1 MSLAFWLASLSCLLG
16 ISHIGPHLKKFLINF
31 LLTKLVQSRLHIAL
45 DLSLLTLTLSQS
57 IKTQKSQYTAIL
69 TLGLVN
75 YNAHKSFLFYPI
87 LFILESHL
95 KKRREGSLENKKL
108 MRLKILIVGDQQIH
122 YHLFYN
128 SPGYMDDTM
137 FKYLYRTR

>member
-1 MSLAFWLASLSCLLG
+1 MFPLSPLLLRRFYFFLLLFTLYRSPLSERLEQASQGCSLALPYFG
-16 ISHIGPHLKKFLINF
+16 FY
-31 LLTKLVQSRLHIAL
+31 
-45 DLSLLTLTLSQS
+45 LTLTLSQS
-57 IKTQKSQYTAIL
+57 IITQKIQYTTIL
-69 TLGLVN
+69 TLGLVI
-75 YNAHKSFLFYPI
+75 NAYKSFLFYPI

-128 SPGYMDDTM
+128 SPEYMDDTM

>member
-1 MSLAFWLASLSCLLG
+1 MPARDFPHWSPFEKVLVLAIL
-16 ISHIGPHLKKFLINF
+16 PNKFLIDHSCSV
-31 LLTKLVQSRLHIAL
+31 KVAHGL
-45 DLSLLTLTLSQS
+45 DLFLLTLTLSQS

>member
-1 MSLAFWLASLSCLLG
+1 MPARDFPHWSPFEKVLVLA
-16 ISHIGPHLKKFLINF
+16 ILINF

-95 KKRREGSLENKKL
+95 KKRGEGSLENKKL

>member
-1 MSLAFWLASLSCLLG
+1 MFPLSPLLLRRFYFFLLLFTSYRSPLSERLEQASQGRSLALSYFG
-16 ISHIGPHLKKFLINF
+16 FY
-31 LLTKLVQSRLHIAL
+31 
-45 DLSLLTLTLSQS
+45 LTLTLSQS
-57 IKTQKSQYTAIL
+57 IITQKIQYTTIL
-69 TLGLVN
+69 TLGLVI
-75 YNAHKSFLFYPI
+75 NAYKSFLFYPI

-122 YHLFYN
+122 YPLFYN
-128 SPGYMDDTM
+128 SLGYMDDTM